1 MQWQET
7 RDDVRKLL
15 CTLFKSWNIYLC
27 RSLFNPMP
35 WLVCLNGLM
44 HQMVYLQLLCAL
56 CRFQPSLGLYSELPA
71 AGPWAGPGAV
81 CSGGPRSCCQKWL
94 CGAVHFTFY
103 KLSHRCLLRFSLQV
117 SLHSQMFF
125 LICVILF
132 FFVSSPHPGYRHIH
146 LLKADGSSL
155 SPATLFIHV
164 KVTRRG
170 VPVKTMAERIAAAKG
185 KAWHTSEQDNQ
196 ISRQWRTL
204 EGGAPSVNRQ
214 RQNAAVVLQFR
225 PQVVQFAQNH
235 FPVLEERCLSEMD
248 TCPLVTVIHN
258 KKM

>member
-44 HQMVYLQLLCAL
+44 HQMVYLQLLYAL

-132 FFVSSPHPGYRHIH
+132 FLF
-146 LLKADGSSL
+146 LLPTQVIDIFTYWRQMVLAFLLLHSL
-155 SPATLFIHV
+155 SMSKWLAEVFLSKLWLSVLPLPKAKRDTHLN
-164 KVTRRG
+164 
-170 VPVKTMAERIAAAKG
+170 KTIRYL
-185 KAWHTSEQDNQ
+185 DN
-196 ISRQWRTL
+196 
-204 EGGAPSVNRQ
+204 EGPWK
-214 RQNAAVVLQFR
+214 
-225 PQVVQFAQNH
+225 
-235 FPVLEERCLSEMD
+235 EELR
-248 TCPLVTVIHN
+248 V
-258 KKM
+258 